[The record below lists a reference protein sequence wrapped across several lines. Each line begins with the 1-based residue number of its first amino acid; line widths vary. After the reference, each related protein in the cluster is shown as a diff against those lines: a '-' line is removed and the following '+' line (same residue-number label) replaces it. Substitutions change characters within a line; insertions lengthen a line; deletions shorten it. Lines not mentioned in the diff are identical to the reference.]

1 MPNFRTQRPFT
12 EIRARSL
19 EAERNWKSQP
29 PPSLRSIA
37 QPHEIRGQ
45 VSGSRIRQRPPA
57 LVHAENAP
65 SLSDRA
71 GARERNER
79 MAAVLPHAI
88 QSPGEFAESAIWPAC
103 AARAL
108 VSFFT

>member
-12 EIRARSL
+12 EIRACNL
-19 EAERNWKSQP
+19 EAERNWKPQL

-45 VSGSRIRQRPPA
+45 VSGSRIRQRPPE
-57 LVHAENAP
+57 LVHAENA
-65 SLSDRA
+65 SSVSDRA

-79 MAAVLPHAI
+79 TPAVLPHAI
-88 QSPGEFAESAIWPAC
+88 QSPGEFAERAIWPAC